1 MIAAMVDSLL
11 TQKEAAGVLRVSVS
25 YLRASDC
32 PKVLL
37 PSRGKRALVRY
48 RQSEIMAWA
57 EKWTARSTIKLVR
70 AS

>member
-1 MIAAMVDSLL
+1 MAERADSLL
-11 TQKEAAGVLRVSVS
+11 TQREAADLLRVSVS

-37 PSRGKRALVRY
+37 PSSGKRPLVRY
-48 RQSEIMAWA
+48 RESELFAWA
-57 EKWTARSTIKLVR
+57 EKWTARSTLKLSR